1 MDQEPEAMESRKRPR
16 EGEDEPQGF
25 WKAQLEA
32 IYVRRN
38 PKKVDMIPALLQKY
52 KGSEAVLYK
61 KVCQKYDLNPNKF
74 HIEPEAW
81 LEYELTEH
89 HGAALRPSGGDTAEA
104 EPFEVVVSTVS
115 GVSSC
120 KISELRP
127 NNMVKEVLIRASEAL
142 CTQAWCSHLSLN
154 TKKLHMDANLSE
166 AGVSAGSSLTLVQ
179 EPDAELIATLQR
191 FGDGPP
197 AAEVPNSVHVALCL
211 ELRAVGRDATHL
223 LGAFHCPKKARDAV
237 VKAFSQEYHGV
248 MNAEFRD
255 QGTGEECRI
264 SSSATEI
271 SLSLADC
278 SGVYKIWKVE
288 RTSLV

>member
-1 MDQEPEAMESRKRPR
+1 MDPQEPEAMESRKRPR
-16 EGEDEPQGF
+16 EEGQDESQGF

-38 PKKVDMIPALLQKY
+38 PKKLDTIPGLLQKY

-89 HGAALRPSGGDTAEA
+89 HGAAPRPSGGDAADA

-115 GVSSC
+115 GLSSC

-127 NNMVKEVLIRASEAL
+127 NNMVKEVLVRASEAL
-142 CTQAWCSHLSLN
+142 GTQAWCSHLCLN
-154 TKKLHMDANLSE
+154 TKKLYMDASLSE

-179 EPDAELIATLQR
+179 EPDAELLATLQR
-191 FGDGPP
+191 FGDGPL
-197 AAEVPNSVHVALCL
+197 AEQVPSSVHVAFCL
-211 ELRAVGRDATHL
+211 EGGRASL
-223 LGAFHCPKKARDAV
+223 LGAFHCPKKARDAAAE
-237 VKAFSQEYHGV
+237 AFRQDYHGV

-264 SSSATEI
+264 FSSATEI
-271 SLSLADC
+271 SLSLPD
-278 SGVYKIWKVE
+278 SGVHKIWKVE